1 MSGYAKAAAIVC
13 QPIIVRNSIRAPEVG
28 NLDSPVVACH
38 RLVTFLFCTAVIGMM
53 DDPTGRTTWRP
64 RSRGAAF

>member
-13 QPIIVRNSIRAPEVG
+13 QPIIVRNSIRAPEVD

-38 RLVTFLFCTAVIGMM
+38 GLVTFLSCTAVIRMM
-53 DDPTGRTTWRP
+53 DEPMGRATWRR